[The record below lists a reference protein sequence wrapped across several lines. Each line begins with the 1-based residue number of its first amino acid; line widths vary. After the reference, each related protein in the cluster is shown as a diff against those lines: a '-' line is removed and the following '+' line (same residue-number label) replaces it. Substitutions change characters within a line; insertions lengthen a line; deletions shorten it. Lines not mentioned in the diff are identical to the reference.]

1 MRWLKYLN
9 MMQVDLQTPEDHIL
23 MILEHHISKS
33 YHISIIWYHGSSFIQ
48 PSIHQ
53 GYQLQ
58 TKQGLTSES
67 CRHNI
72 SALTQTITFI
82 RRVLW
87 SPDRVNLCNQ
97 YKSKNS
103 QKHFMLIYLYGYI
116 YIYITKRLIGNN
128 NLISKLNDHYQL
140 DRKRAFGLLLIVT

>member
-1 MRWLKYLN
+1 
-9 MMQVDLQTPEDHIL
+9 
-23 MILEHHISKS
+23 MILEHHISRL
-33 YHISIIWYHGSSFIQ
+33 YHISIIWYNGSSFIQ

-87 SPDRVNLCNQ
+87 SPDRVNLYNQ

-116 YIYITKRLIGNN
+116 YIYMHNEKANRKQSFNFKTKWPLSIIQKTKIWATIDSNIVILLTTQYAHCVQFRLN
-128 NLISKLNDHYQL
+128 
-140 DRKRAFGLLLIVT
+140 